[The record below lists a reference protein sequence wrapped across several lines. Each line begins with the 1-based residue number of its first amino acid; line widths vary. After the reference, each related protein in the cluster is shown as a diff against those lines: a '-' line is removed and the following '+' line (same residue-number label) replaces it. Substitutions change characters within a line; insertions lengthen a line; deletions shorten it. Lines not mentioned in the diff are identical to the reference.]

1 MVLHA
6 TTAALPHTP
15 LATARRPGLRLA
27 LGGSLLL
34 HGVAVAWML
43 QAPAPEAVDAAP
55 LVQVAILE
63 APPPLVPP
71 QPVAP
76 PEPVH
81 TETPPPVAVKAPD
94 GRPEPEPLPEKK
106 SEPEPEIIEQA
117 PPEVPTEVV
126 ELTPPVE
133 PSRVAQVEAPQAT
146 VTPPVY
152 EADYL
157 SNPPPS
163 YPRLSRRLREEGEV
177 ELRVRVDPAG
187 QPVVVELARSSGSG
201 RLDEAALRAVRDWR
215 FAPAR
220 RGGQAVEAWVRVP
233 ILFKLEA

>member
-1 MVLHA
+1 ML
-6 TTAALPHTP
+6 LHTP
-15 LATARRPGLRLA
+15 TATSLRAPSVAAKRPGLRLA

-43 QAPAPEAVDAAP
+43 QQPVPEPVDAAP

-63 APPPLVPP
+63 APPPL
-71 QPVAP
+71 AP
-76 PEPVH
+76 PEPVRI
-81 TETPPPVAVKAPD
+81 ETPPPIAVEAPD

-106 SEPEPEIIEQA
+106 PEPEPVPDIVEQA

-126 ELTPPVE
+126 EPTPPE
-133 PSRVAQVEAPQAT
+133 PEPARVARVEAAQT
-146 VTPPVY
+146 SVTPPVY

-177 ELRVRVDPAG
+177 ELRVRVSPAG

-215 FAPAR
+215 FEPAR